1 MVTWI
6 NEVCETYEID
16 EADVSK
22 LKTVSGAGLDRLQ
35 RQDWIDRSPN
45 QGDLFFNLW
54 ADLIK
59 NSQETDVSET
69 IKSPP
74 ASPRKGKPEGSKF
87 QNTFCYIVCCRRNYN
102 FLTTFSLFR
111 YI

>member
-1 MVTWI
+1 M
-6 NEVCETYEID
+6 YEID

-54 ADLIK
+54 AELIK
-59 NSQETDVSET
+59 NSQGADVSGT

-74 ASPRKGKPEGSKF
+74 ASPRKGRPEGSKF
-87 QNTFCYIVCCRRNYN
+87 QNTFCYIVCCRRNSN
-102 FLTTFSLFR
+102 FLTTFSIFW
-111 YI
+111 YM